1 MFTPERLAELNKHFD
16 VEELLTEGQIDA
28 LIKAGQLFCTCALF
42 TVEDAVRVLG
52 REWLNENAP
61 FEGVKMFG
69 GTAISP
75 VPLIIPNGWDID
87 MQEEAAGVGG
97 KTGIY
102 VKGGFSVAEQVMRW
116 RGFGEFMDGPLAAS
130 IPEDEYDQTNLN

>member
-16 VEELLTEGQIDA
+16 VEELLTPGQVDQ

-42 TVEDAVRVLG
+42 TVEDAVRVIG

-61 FEGVKMFG
+61 FEGVRIFG

-75 VPLIIPNGWDID
+75 IPLIIPGGWDID
-87 MQEEAAGVGG
+87 RREDEAGTPE

-102 VKGGFSVAEQVMRW
+102 VKGGFAVAEQVMRW

-130 IPEDEYDQTNLN
+130 LAEDEYDQTILN